1 MPDRIP
7 ELDRLAAEAKEIPM
21 LPATEIRRMG
31 DRRRTVR
38 RSGIAAVVVVIATA
52 LGFGVWASPL
62 MDGTRGPQWANPTP
76 TPTAVATDDAT
87 PTADPSPTVVV
98 TETSS
103 PEPAPVE
110 TPTTV
115 ESPTVEPTEAETPD
129 PEVTGGGTTPAAEA
143 NQPTWDNVPTLE
155 MMYPYDPTIAEVSSE
170 YEGMGQAA
178 KGLCDPGEWGDPT
191 TILVREFTAVDGE
204 VSTAIVLGYE
214 SDEAAAAGYALIESA
229 ARNCPTAMNDPYFAS
244 FDATTSWSAYATSMH
259 PYAEDDDYRW
269 FNETHLVYS
278 GNRVLWQVR
287 NFAGQDHNCGVE
299 PGNEAGQCDW
309 VMSSDEVTQRL
320 NG

>member
-1 MPDRIP
+1 MPEHIP
-7 ELDRLAAEAKEIPM
+7 PLDRLAGEAQSARGLSAAEV
-21 LPATEIRRMG
+21 RRRG
-31 DRRRTVR
+31 DRRRTTR
-38 RSGIAAVVVVIATA
+38 RVTAGLATAAVVAA
-52 LGFGVWASPL
+52 AGFGIWQSPL
-62 MDGTRGPQWANPTP
+62 LDNAREPQWATTVSPTP
-76 TPTAVATDDAT
+76 TTSATEKPTTTPSQT
-87 PTADPSPTVVV
+87 PTHTPSPSPT
-98 TETSS
+98 S
-103 PEPAPVE
+103 
-110 TPTTV
+110 
-115 ESPTVEPTEAETPD
+115 EA
-129 PEVTGGGTTPAAEA
+129 AADA
-143 NQPTWDNVPTLE
+143 PTWDNVPTLE
-155 MMYPYDPTIAEVSSE
+155 MMYPYDPTIAVVSSE

-191 TILVREFTAVDGE
+191 TILVREFSAVDGE